1 MKCKSLIN
9 PIDSQINASTKGL
22 PGCFMGLSQDW
33 SQMIVLQWKICINN
47 LYVDS
52 ALSVE
57 WEGHHHRAQSAAAHG
72 DYQQL

>member
-1 MKCKSLIN
+1 
-9 PIDSQINASTKGL
+9 
-22 PGCFMGLSQDW
+22 MGLSQDW